1 MCKYRSLGRGKI
13 CMQIF
18 KCYKSCF
25 FPSKLRLIYIFDK
38 FNSVFM
44 EYLLL
49 AFSDCT
55 KHNSED
61 TDMHVMLM
69 QGRISWPSTT
79 IPVFLRIK
87 AFKLYFFKSYFQ
99 KLIIMFFFFIL
110 SKLIL
115 YAVYHFM
122 TLLYKNWR
130 LSYIFHLK
138 LPYFYF

>member
-1 MCKYRSLGRGKI
+1 MWKVLHVIPRHLTSLNAWYKTYKVLCVNIEVLEGGKYACKFLNVI
-13 CMQIF
+13 NHV
-18 KCYKSCF
+18 F
-25 FPSKLRLIYIFDK
+25 FPSKLRLICIFDK

-69 QGRISWPSTT
+69 HWRISLPSTT

-87 AFKLYFFKSYFQ
+87 AFKLYCF
-99 KLIIMFFFFIL
+99 
-110 SKLIL
+110 
-115 YAVYHFM
+115 
-122 TLLYKNWR
+122 
-130 LSYIFHLK
+130 
-138 LPYFYF
+138 